1 MESVAALLV
10 LGALMIVLGL
20 VPGQWNNL
28 VWGVA
33 TGITNFSDALRGNP
47 SYDHGNPPADR
58 NREPI
63 VALLGVALILLGILA
78 SLMA

>member
-1 MESVAALLV
+1 MESVAAILV
-10 LGALMIVLGL
+10 LGALMVVVGM

-47 SYDHGNPPADR
+47 SYEHGNPPADR
-58 NREPI
+58 NREPV
-63 VALLGVALILLGILA
+63 VALIGVALILLGVLV
-78 SLMA
+78 SLTA